1 MKRIWRNSLQ
11 ELSPI
16 LKIFELWIG
25 DYMLTFIEM
34 EFLKLKRSKIFLL
47 SLLMAALP
55 SVLMFIATFAFDE
68 TQSFTMLFSTVNM
81 YMSALFAIL
90 LFSIIIAYLFGRE
103 YNEHTLKTML
113 TVPISRGKFLASKYI
128 MFLIWI
134 LILTVVTSVTTLAF
148 GFIAGLTGFT
158 VQLFI
163 NSLAELLFSNILLF
177 LTFSPF
183 VFLSLFITNMVPAM
197 VGGASLTL
205 VNLLVEGQT
214 WAPYVPWTCPYLI
227 SSGEIADY
235 SVGLM
240 TPYIMIMATFLVG
253 IVISYV
259 YFTKKDVPL

>member
-1 MKRIWRNSLQ
+1 
-11 ELSPI
+11 
-16 LKIFELWIG
+16 
-25 DYMLTFIEM
+25 MLTFIEM

-68 TQSFTMLFSTVNM
+68 TQSFSMLFSTVNM

-148 GFIAGLTGFT
+148 GFLAGLKGFT

-163 NSLAELLFSNILLF
+163 NSLAELLFSNLLLF

>member
-1 MKRIWRNSLQ
+1 
-11 ELSPI
+11 
-16 LKIFELWIG
+16 
-25 DYMLTFIEM
+25 MLTFIQM

-47 SLLMAALP
+47 SILMAALP
-55 SVLMFIATFAFDE
+55 SILMFIATFAFDE
-68 TQSFTMLFSTVNM
+68 TQSFGALFSTVNM

-90 LFSIIIAYLFGRE
+90 LFSIMIAYLFGRE

-113 TVPISRGKFLASKYI
+113 TIPVSRGKFLISKYI
-128 MFLIWI
+128 MFLIWV
-134 LILTVVTSVTTLAF
+134 LILAVVTSLSTLAF

-163 NSLAELLFSNILLF
+163 NSFAELLFANVLLF

-197 VGGASLTL
+197 VGGATLTL
-205 VNLLVEGQT
+205 VNLLVNGQS
-214 WAPYVPWTCPYLI
+214 WAPYVPWECPYLI

-235 SVGLM
+235 GVSM
-240 TPYIMIMATFLVG
+240 MMPYGVILVTFAVG
-253 IVISYV
+253 IVISYI

>member
-1 MKRIWRNSLQ
+1 
-11 ELSPI
+11 
-16 LKIFELWIG
+16 
-25 DYMLTFIEM
+25 MLTFIKM

-47 SLLMAALP
+47 SILMAALP

-68 TQSFTMLFSTVNM
+68 TQSFDALFSTVNM

-90 LFSIIIAYLFGRE
+90 LFSIIISYLFGRE

-113 TVPISRGKFLASKYI
+113 TVPISRGKFLISKYV

-134 LILTVVTSVTTLAF
+134 LILTVVTSISTLAF
-148 GFIAGLTGFT
+148 GFVAGLSGFT
-158 VQLFI
+158 LQLFI
-163 NSLAELLFSNILLF
+163 NSFAELLFANILLF

-183 VFLSLFITNMVPAM
+183 VFISLFITNMVPAM

-205 VNLLVEGQT
+205 VSLLVNGQS
-214 WAPYVPWTCPYLI
+214 WAPYVPWACPYLL

-235 SVGLM
+235 GVSLII
-240 TPYIMIMATFLVG
+240 PYGVILVTFLIG
-253 IVISYV
+253 IVVSYI